1 MWTGTEREAGGG
13 RRRAYH
19 GCDRGVSQMPE
30 SINEERRRFVGAAA
44 AALGAAR
51 LGVIGSAIQQMA
63 CAALTER
70 DEGVLPSLSGA
81 TEWLNSPPL
90 TPAGLRGKLVLVDFW
105 TYTCVNWLRTLPY
118 VRAWADKYRDQG
130 LVVIGAHT
138 PEFPFEKDIDN
149 VQWAAK
155 EMDVRYPIAVDS
167 NYGVWHAFDNNYWPA
182 VYIADVDGRI
192 RFHHFGEGNYDGI
205 EKAIQRLLSESG
217 KKTDNQLVKVNPRG
231 LEVAADYGTLRSP
244 ESHLGYEKAE
254 SFASDALQDA
264 PREYTVPLLSLNQW
278 GLAGNWTV
286 KGGRA
291 VLNDANSKIAYRF
304 HARDVNLIMG
314 VPPGSKP
321 VRFIVKVDDKP
332 PGAAHGTD
340 VDDRGNGTAG
350 RQRTYQLVRE
360 QTRITDREFE
370 IQFAEPGV
378 EAFCFTFG

>member
-1 MWTGTEREAGGG
+1 
-13 RRRAYH
+13 
-19 GCDRGVSQMPE
+19 MPD
-30 SINEERRRFVGAAA
+30 SFNQERRRFIGTAA

-51 LGVIGSAIQQMA
+51 LGVIGSALQQMA

-70 DEGVLPSLSGA
+70 DEGVLPSLGGA

-90 TPAGLRGKLVLVDFW
+90 TPAGLRGKIVLVDFW
-105 TYTCVNWLRTLPY
+105 TYTCINWLRTLPY

-149 VQWAAK
+149 VRWAAK

-167 NYGVWHAFDNNYWPA
+167 DYGVWRAFDNNYWPA
-182 VYIADVDGRI
+182 AYIADANGRI

-205 EKAIQRLLSESG
+205 ERGIQRLLGDSG
-217 KKTDNQLVKVNPRG
+217 RTIDKQLVTVSPRG

-244 ESHLGYEKAE
+244 ESYLGYEKAE
-254 SFASDALQDA
+254 AFASAADAQRDTPHA
-264 PREYTVPLLSLNQW
+264 YTVPHLALNQW

-291 VLNDANSKIAYRF
+291 VLNDANGKVVYRF

-314 VPPGSKP
+314 VPAGAQP
-321 VRFIVKVDDKP
+321 VRFTVKVDGKP
-332 PGAAHGTD
+332 PGASHG
-340 VDDRGNGTAG
+340 DDSDPQGNGTAA

-360 QTRITDREFE
+360 QQRIADRDFE